1 MKKYFFFFLFVPLS
15 ILISEQA
22 FGLTAS
28 EFVAK
33 YKDII
38 PDDGKLVDVLVKVKG
53 VPASLDP
60 DVRAKEIRY
69 LQSGALKF
77 VLFARGINVISDTW
91 NNEFSAQVHPKVA
104 ELLVQRGDVLS
115 VTMISSGSY
124 IVKQPNILPPRKQV
138 MQGITIDDI
147 VCAKDLQ
154 LIMKKSD
161 RKPACVKP
169 SSVLPLIERGW
180 GVYPLSN

>member
-1 MKKYFFFFLFVPLS
+1 MKSLIALLAVIFLLTS
-15 ILISEQA
+15 NISYA
-22 FGLTAS
+22 LTAS
-28 EFVAK
+28 EFVSK
-33 YKDII
+33 YKDELAA
-38 PDDGKLVDVLVKVKG
+38 GEKVEVLVKVKG
-53 VPASLDP
+53 EPESLDP
-60 DVRAKEIRY
+60 LKRAKEIRY
-69 LQSGALKF
+69 LQSGVLKF
-77 VLFARGINVISDTW
+77 IIFAGAINVKSDNW
-91 NNEFSAQVHPKVA
+91 NNEFTAQVTTSLAKA
-104 ELLVQRGDVLS
+104 IEERGDVLS
-115 VTMISSGSY
+115 VTVISSDSY

-161 RKPACVKP
+161 GKPACVKP